1 MEYNYGYDPSL
12 AVGNSPTTALSSI
25 ILIIYLI
32 SIIGTIVSVI
42 AMWKIYTKAGKPG
55 WASIIPIY
63 NIVVLFEIVELEW
76 WHVLIAIFVP
86 FAMFIYLIVV
96 NIKLAKVFGKGT
108 GFTLLLI
115 FIPVVGQLM
124 LAFGNATYNGQ
135 VDYVVNNMGMNMNNQ
150 NNMGNINGMNNMS
163 NMNNMNNVNSVNNNI
178 NNGRDY
184 SAMNVNND
192 DHYYNAELDHM
203 SQKQIN
209 EMVKNNM
216 QMEQNNNQMNNN
228 QFINQNN
235 TLNNNQFNTQGVPMD
250 NMMNNQVNEQ
260 SIIQEEQ
267 RLDNQTGTKP
277 CPVCGSNQV
286 ATARECSI
294 CGHKFM

>member
-1 MEYNYGYDPSL
+1 MDYSYGYDPSL
-12 AVGNSPTTALSSI
+12 AAGADAASFLSGMV
-25 ILIIYLI
+25 LIIYLI
-32 SIIGTIVSVI
+32 SIIGSLVSLI
-42 AMWKIYTKAGKPG
+42 AMWKIFTKAGKPG
-55 WASIIPIY
+55 WAAIVPIY
-63 NIVVLFEIVELEW
+63 NVVVLFEIVGLEW
-76 WHVLIAIFVP
+76 WHVLVALFVP
-86 FAMFIYLIVV
+86 FAALIYIIIVD
-96 NIKLAKVFGKGT
+96 IKLAKVFGKGT
-108 GFTLLLI
+108 GLILLLI

-124 LAFGNATYNGQ
+124 LAFGNASYNGQ

-150 NNMGNINGMNNMS
+150 NNMNGM
-163 NMNNMNNVNSVNNNI
+163 NVNSVNNNI

-216 QMEQNNNQMNNN
+216 QMKQNNNQMNNN
-228 QFINQNN
+228 QFTNQNN
-235 TLNNNQFNTQGVPMD
+235 TLNNNQFNTQGVPMN

-267 RLDNQTGTKP
+267 RLDNQTGVKV

-286 ATARECSI
+286 ATARECSM

>member
-1 MEYNYGYDPSL
+1 M
-12 AVGNSPTTALSSI
+12 
-25 ILIIYLI
+25 
-32 SIIGTIVSVI
+32 
-42 AMWKIYTKAGKPG
+42 
-55 WASIIPIY
+55 
-63 NIVVLFEIVELEW
+63 LFEIVELEW

-108 GFTLLLI
+108 GFALLLI

-124 LAFGNATYNGQ
+124 LAFGNATYNSQ
-135 VDYVVNNMGMNMNNQ
+135 VDYAINNMEMNMNNQ
-150 NNMGNINGMNNMS
+150 NNMNNS
-163 NMNNMNNVNSVNNNI
+163 K
-178 NNGRDY
+178 DY
-184 SAMNVNND
+184 SAMNINND

-250 NMMNNQVNEQ
+250 NVMNNQVNEQ